1 MGEHIDQYQNIARLF
16 RRLAD
21 AFDAL
26 GGGGPISRIDFSNAP
41 DVNFCDDFVISG
53 VVMKDAECKAFQK
66 RNGDV
71 GYMTRINVKM
81 PKPINNSF
89 FANCIAWTNKPE
101 YQFKKDD
108 AVEFRGHFEL
118 NSRGYVDFIVAKDGN
133 LKPKAPA
140 PSAEDTQAEDE
151 IPF

>member
-1 MGEHIDQYQNIARLF
+1 MGERIDQYQNIARLF

-26 GGGGPISRIDFSNAP
+26 GGGPISNAP
-41 DVNFCDDFVISG
+41 DANFSDDFVVVG
-53 VVMKDAECKAFQK
+53 VATKDAECRAFRK
-66 RNGDV
+66 RNGDT

-81 PKPINNSF
+81 SKQINDSF

-108 AVEFRGHFEL
+108 AVEFRGRFEM
-118 NSRGYVDFIVAKDGN
+118 NSRGYVDFIIAKDGN
-133 LKPKAPA
+133 MKPKAPA
-140 PSAEDTQAEDE
+140 PSAEDTPAENE

>member
-1 MGEHIDQYQNIARLF
+1 MGERIDQYQNIARLF

-26 GGGGPISRIDFSNAP
+26 GSGPVSRVDYSNAP
-41 DVNFCDDFVISG
+41 DTNFSDDFIING
-53 VVMKDAECKAFQK
+53 VATKDAECRAFRK
-66 RNGDV
+66 RNGDT
-71 GYMTRINVKM
+71 GYMTRVNVKM
-81 PKPINNSF
+81 SKQINDSF

-108 AVEFRGHFEL
+108 AVEFRGRFEM

-133 LKPKAPA
+133 MKPKAPA
-140 PSAEDTQAEDE
+140 PSAEDTPAENE
-151 IPF
+151 IPL

>member
-1 MGEHIDQYQNIARLF
+1 MGERIDQYQNIARLF

-26 GGGGPISRIDFSNAP
+26 GGGPISNAP
-41 DVNFCDDFVISG
+41 DVNFSDDFVVVG
-53 VVMKDAECKAFQK
+53 VAMKDAECRAFRK
-66 RNGDV
+66 RNGDT
-71 GYMTRINVKM
+71 GYMTRVNVKM
-81 PKPINNSF
+81 SKQINDSF

-108 AVEFRGHFEL
+108 AVEFRGRFEM

-133 LKPKAPA
+133 MKPKAPA
-140 PSAEDTQAEDE
+140 PSAEDTPAENE

>member
-26 GGGGPISRIDFSNAP
+26 GSGP
-41 DVNFCDDFVISG
+41 V
-53 VVMKDAECKAFQK
+53 
-66 RNGDV
+66 
-71 GYMTRINVKM
+71 
-81 PKPINNSF
+81 
-89 FANCIAWTNKPE
+89 
-101 YQFKKDD
+101 
-108 AVEFRGHFEL
+108 
-118 NSRGYVDFIVAKDGN
+118 IVAKDGN

-140 PSAEDTQAEDE
+140 PSAEDTPAENE

>member
-1 MGEHIDQYQNIARLF
+1 MGERIDQYQNIARLF

-26 GGGGPISRIDFSNAP
+26 GGGAVSRVDYSNAP
-41 DVNFCDDFVISG
+41 DANFSDDFVVVG
-53 VVMKDAECKAFQK
+53 VATKDAECRAFRK
-66 RNGDV
+66 RNGDT

-81 PKPINNSF
+81 SKQINDSF

-108 AVEFRGHFEL
+108 AVEFRGRFEM

-133 LKPKAPA
+133 MKPKAPA
-140 PSAEDTQAEDE
+140 PSAEDTPAENE

>member
-1 MGEHIDQYQNIARLF
+1 MGERIDQCQNIARLF

-26 GGGGPISRIDFSNAP
+26 GGGPISNAP
-41 DVNFCDDFVISG
+41 DANFSDDFVVVG
-53 VVMKDAECKAFQK
+53 VATKDAECRAFRK
-66 RNGDV
+66 RNGDT
-71 GYMTRINVKM
+71 GYMTRVNVKM
-81 PKPINNSF
+81 SKQINDSF
-89 FANCIAWTNKPE
+89 FANCIAWTNKLE

-140 PSAEDTQAEDE
+140 PSAEDTAAENE